1 MRPQDVSLVDASG
14 RPFDDRLHDA
24 LITLA
29 PRLQR
34 DFPALADMCV
44 LSEVLEETGNRL
56 AMREERKGAVTDL
69 HPYAYVVGRRV
80 AALRA
85 HLDQWDL
92 RTVPLNGETVSDGQV
107 ISTNGWGTPEDIE
120 DTILANQLA
129 ARLSGALRREYAFRY
144 MGLSTDE
151 IAVREG
157 TATVNV
163 ESRWRQVKR
172 KLRRLI
178 HRPRSPA
185 ATTGA

>member
-14 RPFDDRLHDA
+14 QPFDDRLHDA
-24 LITLA
+24 LITVA

-34 DFPALADMCV
+34 EFLALADASV

-56 AMREERKGAVTDL
+56 AAREGRKGAVRELKT
-69 HPYAYVVGRRV
+69 YAYVVARRI
-80 AALRA
+80 ANLRTR
-85 HLDQWDL
+85 LDQWEL
-92 RTVPLNGETVSDGQV
+92 RTSSLNGETVTNGQAV
-107 ISTNGWGTPEDIE
+107 SANGWGTLEDIE
-120 DTILANQLA
+120 DTILAKELA
-129 ARLSGALRREYAFRY
+129 ARLPEALRREYALRY

-157 TATVNV
+157 TSTVNV